1 MQYAKDNKKEAIV
14 KWFERGCE
22 EEEEVLRPLAL
33 LVQKYKILTHIY
45 RRRMRTTSS
54 LSSKA
59 RARVS
64 AASASRLSN
73 PARLLEPYKT
83 LHGALIDTS

>member
-22 EEEEVLRPLAL
+22 EEEEVLSLLAL
-33 LVQKYKILTHIY
+33 LVQKYKILTCIH

-54 LSSKA
+54 PSSKA

-64 AASASRLSN
+64 AASASKLSN
-73 PARLLEPYKT
+73 PARLLEP
-83 LHGALIDTS
+83 